1 MGLKLGLLI
10 IISGFYKGKGFL
22 LIFFPG
28 LTWFDGRYIMAKIE
42 IQSFFYDL
50 LHCKNKILAA
60 FDKWDEKYD
69 DDERGALVAG
79 MRECEDTEL
88 INMLMNIQ
96 KLAAG
101 YEQIKELMD
110 KAEQDEVDAA
120 MEEDDPED
128 EEF

>member
-1 MGLKLGLLI
+1 
-10 IISGFYKGKGFL
+10 
-22 LIFFPG
+22 
-28 LTWFDGRYIMAKIE
+28 MAKIE
-42 IQSFFYDL
+42 IQSFFYDI
-50 LHCKNKILAA
+50 LHCRNKIMEA

-69 DDERGALVAG
+69 EDERGALVAG
-79 MRECEDTEL
+79 IRECKDAEL

-101 YEQIKELMD
+101 YDRIKELMD

-120 MEEDDPED
+120 MEEDDPDD